1 MRDNLINPFVPEWV
15 QISLYIVSPVN
26 HALDNFDTVR
36 TLGIYKYTF
45 FETLKALSRGGND
58 FRIWMI

>member
-1 MRDNLINPFVPEWV
+1 MRDNIFNPFVPEWV
-15 QISLYIVSPVN
+15 QIGLYTVSLVN